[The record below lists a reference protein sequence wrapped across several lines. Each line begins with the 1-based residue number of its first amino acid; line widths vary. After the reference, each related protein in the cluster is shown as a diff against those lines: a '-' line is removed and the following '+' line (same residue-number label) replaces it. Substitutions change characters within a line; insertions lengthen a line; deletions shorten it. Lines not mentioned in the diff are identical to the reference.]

1 MSERIQIEG
10 FLVIQQADLELKKI
24 NILIGTQASGKS
36 IIAKLCYFFRKISD
50 HFLTGIRSQ
59 QTKRELDKHILED
72 FEQRFPRYAWE
83 GSVFSIHYE
92 IDNFFLRIKGVKN
105 SKGKT
110 TVSLTYSEALLELFN
125 SKKRLYKKIFEE
137 IQAEPKG
144 PRQALSVVQ
153 LMYDSVT
160 KPLKASEHARFF
172 SSSTFIPASRSF
184 FAHFQK
190 NIFSFMASGIDI
202 DPFLKDFGSLY
213 ESLKMWSKDD
223 SLKAR
228 KNSFGAIL
236 DQTISAVIHG
246 EYQYEN
252 GEDWILT
259 PGRKVNVMHAS
270 SGQQEALPMLMVLS
284 TWPLVYS
291 DQDGMVFI
299 EEPEAHLFPTAQSRI
314 IAMLSHLYQELN
326 VGFFLTSHSPYVL
339 SALNNHILAGEAQAA
354 GKLTS
359 EEYTKMNGS
368 GVPIRFEDVAA
379 YTISKGTAESLAD
392 VEYRMIGGD
401 MLDDV
406 SEHFGKVANTLLE
419 LIA

>member
-50 HFLTGIRSQ
+50 HFLAGIRSQ

-83 GSVFSIHYE
+83 GSAFSIRYE
-92 IDNFFLRIKGVKN
+92 IDDFVLTIRGVKN

-110 TVSLTYSEALLELFN
+110 TVSLAYEELLKLFN
-125 SKKRLYKKIFEE
+125 NKKKLHQKGVEE
-137 IQAEPKG
+137 IKSEQQNAF
-144 PRQALSVVQ
+144 SVAAQ
-153 LMYDSVT
+153 MYDSVIRS
-160 KPLKASEHARFF
+160 LESGEHARFF
-172 SSSTFIPASRSF
+172 SSSVFIPASRSF
-184 FAHFQK
+184 FANLQK
-190 NIFSFMASGIDI
+190 NIFTFMASNLDI

-213 ESLKMWSKDD
+213 ESSKKWSKGTT
-223 SLKAR
+223 LRNRKKAL
-228 KNSFGAIL
+228 ATIL
-236 DQTISAVIHG
+236 DPAVSAVIDG
-246 EYQYEN
+246 EYEHED
-252 GEDWILT
+252 GEDWIVT
-259 PGRKVNVMHAS
+259 RERRVNLVHAS

-291 DQDGMVFI
+291 DKEGMIFI

-354 GKLTS
+354 GKITS

-368 GVPIRFEDVAA
+368 GVPIRFED
-379 YTISKGTAESLAD
+379 
-392 VEYRMIGGD
+392 
-401 MLDDV
+401 
-406 SEHFGKVANTLLE
+406 
-419 LIA
+419 

>member
-1 MSERIQIEG
+1 MSERIKIEG

-72 FEQRFPRYAWE
+72 FERRFPRYAWE

-92 IDNFFLRIKGVKN
+92 IDDLFITIKGVKN
-105 SKGKT
+105 AKGKT
-110 TVSLTYSEALLELFN
+110 TVSLAYTGVLLKLFN
-125 SKKRLYKKIFEE
+125 SKKRLYK
-137 IQAEPKG
+137 QQTD
-144 PRQALSVVQ
+144 PRQSLNDARI
-153 LMYDSVT
+153 MYNEVIES
-160 KPLKASEHARFF
+160 LIESEHVRFF
-172 SSSTFIPASRSF
+172 SYSVFIPASRSF
-184 FAHFQK
+184 FANLQK
-190 NIFSFMASGIDI
+190 NIFTFMSSNIDI

-213 ESLKMWSKDD
+213 ESTKKLSKHTSFRNGRSRRS
-223 SLKAR
+223 SLTAL
-228 KNSFGAIL
+228 L
-236 DQTISAVIHG
+236 DPSISAVING
-246 EYQYEN
+246 KYEYEDEQ
-252 GEDWILT
+252 DWIVS
-259 PGRKVNVMHAS
+259 RENRVNMVHAS
-270 SGQQEALPMLMVLS
+270 SGQQEALPMLLVLS
-284 TWPLVYS
+284 VWPLIHLNKE
-291 DQDGMVFI
+291 GMIFI

-392 VEYRMIGGD
+392 AEYRMIGGD

-406 SEHFGKVANTLLE
+406 SEHFGEVANSLLE

>member
-59 QTKRELDKHILED
+59 QTKRQLDKHILED
-72 FEQRFPRYAWE
+72 FERRFPRYAWE

-92 IDNFFLRIKGVKN
+92 IDNFFLIIKGVKN

-110 TVSLTYSEALLELFN
+110 SVTLTYTEELLRIFKN
-125 SKKRLYKKIFEE
+125 NKKLHLKNVEQIKYEQQDAFSF
-137 IQAEPKG
+137 A
-144 PRQALSVVQ
+144 VQ
-153 LMYDSVT
+153 SYDSVT
-160 KPLKASEHARFF
+160 RSLEVSEHARFF
-172 SSSTFIPASRSF
+172 SSATFIPASRSF
-184 FAHFQK
+184 FANLQK
-190 NIFSFMASGIDI
+190 NIFTFMASNIDI

-213 ESLKMWSKDD
+213 EHSKRWRNDA
-223 SLKAR
+223 LFENR
-228 KNSFGAIL
+228 KNRLTAIL
-236 DQTISAVIHG
+236 DQAISAVIDG
-246 EYQYEN
+246 EYQYKDEQ
-252 GEDWILT
+252 DWIVT
-259 PGRKVNVMHAS
+259 RGRKVNLVNAS
-270 SGQQEALPMLMVLS
+270 SGQQEALPMLVVLS
-284 TWPLVYS
+284 IWPLLYGDKES
-291 DQDGMVFI
+291 MFFI

-392 VEYRMIGGD
+392 AEYRMIGGD